1 MKEQET
7 ESTTSA
13 QAENV
18 QDPITD
24 APIQDPGH
32 ELDPADHQP
41 QAELEAALAEQK
53 DKYLRLFA
61 EFENF
66 RKRTARERI
75 ELIETA
81 SHDLMVRLL
90 PILDDFDRA
99 FKAMEPEKETHQ
111 ALFNG
116 VELIKNKLN
125 DTLRAKGLVVMEPST
140 GQPFDVETMEA
151 ITRIPAPDD
160 TMKGKVIDE
169 VERGYKLGNK
179 IIRYAKVVVGE

>member
-7 ESTTSA
+7 ETNPSA
-13 QAENV
+13 HADQAQEHT
-18 QDPITD
+18 PET
-24 APIQDPGH
+24 PIQDPSH

-41 QAELEAALAEQK
+41 TAELEVALAEQK

-81 SHDLMVRLL
+81 SQDLMVRLL
-90 PILDDFDRA
+90 PILDDFERA
-99 FKAMEPEKETHQ
+99 FKAMEAEKEAHP
-111 ALFNG
+111 ALFDG
-116 VELIKNKLN
+116 VALIKNKLN
-125 DTLRAKGLVVMEPST
+125 DTLRAKGLLAMEPST
-140 GQPFDVETMEA
+140 GQVFDVETMEA
-151 ITRIPAPDD
+151 ITRIPAPEEGL
-160 TMKGKVIDE
+160 KGKVIDE

-179 IIRYAKVVVGE
+179 IIRYARVVVGE